1 MPRISIIGIGNT
13 LRADDGVGVRVA
25 EELSSRDLGAG
36 VDVVSGELAGMLLA
50 PYFINSDHVIVVD
63 AVDAQDTPGSVFMF
77 RAEDGLPKLRS
88 NTSHGM
94 GVGELV
100 RVARLSGSKAE
111 IIDLCHPGGGRPPH
125 GRGSIARGRG
135 RDPGRDRH
143 DRGPGRG
150 APGVCDGA
158 VRHRPELS
166 AAPADHNTAA
176 HMS

>member
-111 IIDLCHPGGGRPPH
+111 IMIYAIQVADVRPMAEGLSPEVA
-125 GRGSIARGRG
+125 GAIPDVIAMIEAQVAGLQASAT
-135 RDPGRDRH
+135 
-143 DRGPGRG
+143 
-150 APGVCDGA
+150 APSD
-158 VRHRPELS
+158 
-166 AAPADHNTAA
+166 TAQ
-176 HMS
+176 S